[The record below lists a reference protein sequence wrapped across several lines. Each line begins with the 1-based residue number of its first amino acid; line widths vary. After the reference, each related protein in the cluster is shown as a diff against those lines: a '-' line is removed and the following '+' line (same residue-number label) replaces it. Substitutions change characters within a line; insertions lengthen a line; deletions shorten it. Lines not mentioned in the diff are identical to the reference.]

1 MTIRCRAIHPESGNS
16 IVPVDHFVYLAFAMM
31 AHTTSPTGVSKY
43 VQMMENKM
51 SEILASLTKWFSE
64 RPQWLQIAA
73 TRLLQQPELSEQDVS
88 ELATLCQQE
97 ADGKLPKITCSFPAT
112 VFSQRTVG
120 SLRLCSIS
128 EVEGVNALAPKK
140 PLEFG
145 KGNITIVYGNNG
157 SGKSGYVRLLKH
169 VCGARET
176 GILYRNVYKL
186 GSALQKACISFEQD
200 GVKKSYTW
208 SGQRGCD
215 DLNSVDIFDT
225 SFGKVFVSSEDEV
238 SYEPPVLSFFSSLI
252 FTCEK
257 VASALD
263 TEANRHQS
271 KKPNIPAEKKA
282 TPEGIWYETITAK
295 ASTQDID
302 KHCAFS
308 SADETEMQTLR
319 QRLAEQAPTEKA
331 KRLRTQKQ
339 HIDTLVRDTQKHL
352 TQLSDENCQRIIA
365 AKKKS
370 ILKQAAADTAA
381 EKMFSGRELEGIGS
395 DVWKEL
401 WEAARNYSVSA
412 AYKQAEY
419 PNTSDGS
426 RCVLCHQTLTQE
438 AKERLKSFESFV
450 KGEMQRAATDAA
462 EEYNTASQT
471 IEVLPTSETLRA
483 RIDAG
488 GILKD
493 EVASQVVDFFV
504 QLQARKDM
512 LFGIDSEDVITDPLP
527 SPKWIEEANTQSKL
541 LGELAAKYDEDAK
554 SDNREEIQK
563 KLNSLQARKW
573 LSEHRAAID
582 EEITRLKLLKQI
594 QEAKK
599 STNTRAL
606 SQKKGELAE
615 ALITDAFVQ
624 RFNAELK
631 ALGASQVKVE
641 LVKSKVSKGRVLHK
655 LQLQG
660 GSQNGLA
667 DVLSEGENRIVS
679 IAAFLAD
686 VTGKSNQAPFIFDDP
701 ISSLDQS
708 YEEAVVQRLIELSQD
723 KQVIVFTHRLSL
735 LGTVRHFAEK
745 KTIKSDVVSIR
756 SADWGT
762 GEPAPIPLSQS
773 DIKSALNTLM
783 NQRYQDAKRASD
795 NGEFEYAEI
804 LLKSMCSD
812 FRTLVERSIEN
823 DLLCGVVQR
832 FQRPVHTLKL
842 KDLAKLKDV
851 DCNLLDS
858 LMTKYSGF
866 EHSQPTE
873 APVELPKPDDLLAD
887 MTSLKHWREEYAK
900 RPTSAVTR

>member
-1 MTIRCRAIHPESGNS
+1 MDQLVA
-16 IVPVDHFVYLAFAMM
+16 
-31 AHTTSPTGVSKY
+31 
-43 VQMMENKM
+43 
-51 SEILASLTKWFSE
+51 WFSK

-73 TRLLQQPELSEQDVS
+73 TRLLQQSELTDTDVP

-97 ADGKLPKITCSFPAT
+97 ADGKLPKTTCSFPAT
-112 VFSQRTVG
+112 AFSRGAAG

-128 EVEGVNALAPKK
+128 DVEGVNALAPKK

-169 VCGARET
+169 VCGAREMGT
-176 GILYRNVYKL
+176 LHRNVYKP
-186 GSALQKACISFEQD
+186 GSAVQKACISFEQD
-200 GVKKSYTW
+200 GILKTHTW
-208 SGQRGCD
+208 SGQGICD

-252 FTCEK
+252 LACEK

-263 TEANRHQS
+263 DEADQHQS
-271 KKPNIPAEKKA
+271 KKPNIPADKKI
-282 TPEGIWYETITAK
+282 TPEGIWYEAISAK
-295 ASTQDID
+295 TTSQDID
-302 KHCAFS
+302 NHCTFS
-308 SADETEMQTLR
+308 SADETEMQTLQ
-319 QRLAEQAPTEKA
+319 QRLAEQAPAEKA
-331 KRLRTQKQ
+331 KGLKKQKH
-339 HIDTLVRDTQKHL
+339 HIDTLVQDAQKYL
-352 TQLSDENCQRIIA
+352 EQLSDENYRRIIA

-370 ILKQAAADTAA
+370 ILKKTAADTAA
-381 EKMFSGRELEGIGS
+381 EKVFSGSELEGIGS

-401 WEAARNYSVSA
+401 WEAARNYSLSA
-412 AYKQAEY
+412 TYKEAEY
-419 PNTSDGS
+419 PNVSDGS

-438 AKERLKSFESFV
+438 AKERLISFENFV
-450 KGEMQRAATDAA
+450 KGEMQKAATDAA
-462 EEYNTASQT
+462 KEYETACQT
-471 IEVLPTSETLRA
+471 IEALPTSETLKTC
-483 RIDAG
+483 IDAA
-488 GILKD
+488 GIPQD
-493 EVASQVVDFFV
+493 EFATQVMEFFE
-504 QLQARKDM
+504 QLQARISQ
-512 LFGIDSEDVITDPLP
+512 LPGIDSEEAIPAPLL
-527 SPKWIEEANTQSKL
+527 SPKWIEEANAQSKS
-541 LGELAAKYDEDAK
+541 LGEFAAKYDEDAK
-554 SDNREEIQK
+554 SDNREEIKK

-573 LSEHRAAID
+573 LSEHRTAID
-582 EEITRLKLLKQI
+582 EEVARLKLLNQI

-599 STNTRAL
+599 STNTKAL

-624 RFNAELK
+624 RFNAEIK
-631 ALGASQVKVE
+631 ALGASRVKVE

-655 LQLQG
+655 LQLRG
-660 GSQNGLA
+660 ASHSQNSLA

-723 KQVIVFTHRLSL
+723 KQVIIFTHRLSL

-745 KTIKSDVVSIR
+745 KTIKPDVVSIR
-756 SADWGT
+756 SEDWGT

-783 NQRYQDAKRASD
+783 NQRYQDAKKASE
-795 NGEFEYAEI
+795 NGEFEHAEI
-804 LLKSMCSD
+804 LLKSICSD

-842 KDLAKLKDV
+842 KDLAKLKDA

-873 APVELPKPDDLLAD
+873 SPVELPTPEDLVAD
-887 MTSLKHWREEYAK
+887 MTGLKEWREEYVK
-900 RPTSAVTR
+900 RTV

>member
-1 MTIRCRAIHPESGNS
+1 
-16 IVPVDHFVYLAFAMM
+16 M
-31 AHTTSPTGVSKY
+31 A
-43 VQMMENKM
+43 N
-51 SEILASLTKWFSE
+51 IIDNLTKWFSA

-73 TRLLQQPELSEQDVS
+73 TRLLQQSELTDKDVS
-88 ELATLCQQE
+88 EFANLCQEE
-97 ADGKLPKITCSFPAT
+97 ADGKLPKTTCSFPVTA
-112 VFSQRTVG
+112 FSQGAAG

-140 PLEFG
+140 ALEFG

-176 GILYRNVYKL
+176 GTLHRNVYKP
-186 GSALQKACISFEQD
+186 GSAAQKACISFEQD
-200 GVKKSYTW
+200 GVPKTHTW
-208 SGQRGCD
+208 SGQGICD

-252 FTCEK
+252 LACEK

-263 TEANRHQS
+263 NEASRHQS
-271 KKPNIPAEKKA
+271 KKPNIPADKKV
-282 TPEGIWYETITAK
+282 TPEGIWYEAISAK
-295 ASTQDID
+295 TTTQDID

-308 SADETEMQTLR
+308 SADETEMQTLQ
-319 QRLAEQAPTEKA
+319 QRLAEQAPAEKA
-331 KRLRTQKQ
+331 KQLRKQKQ
-339 HIDTLVRDTQKHL
+339 HIDTLVQDAQKYL
-352 TQLSDENCQRIIA
+352 GQLSDENYRRIIA

-370 ILKQAAADTAA
+370 ILKKAAADTAA
-381 EKMFSGRELEGIGS
+381 EKVFSDSELEGIGT

-412 AYKQAEY
+412 VYKETEY
-419 PNTSDGS
+419 PNVSDGS
-426 RCVLCHQTLTQE
+426 RCVLCHQTLTRE
-438 AKERLKSFESFV
+438 AKDRLISFENFV
-450 KGEMQRAATDAA
+450 KGEMQKAATDAA
-462 EEYNTASQT
+462 KEYDTASQT
-471 IEVLPTSETLRA
+471 IEALPTTETLMT
-483 RIDAG
+483 RIDAA
-488 GILKD
+488 GIPQD
-493 EVASQVVDFFV
+493 EVASQVTDFFA
-504 QLQARKDM
+504 QLQARKD
-512 LFGIDSEDVITDPLP
+512 LLPGIDSEEAIPDPLL
-527 SPKWIEEANTQSKL
+527 SPKWIEEVNAQSKS
-541 LGELAAKYDEDAK
+541 LGELTAKYEEDAK
-554 SDNREEIQK
+554 NDNRQEIKK
-563 KLNSLQARKW
+563 KLNCLQARKW

-582 EEITRLKLLKQI
+582 EEIARLKLLNQV

-599 STNTRAL
+599 TTNTKAL

-655 LQLQG
+655 LQLRG
-660 GSQNGLA
+660 ASQNGLA
-667 DVLSEGENRIVS
+667 EVLSEGENRIVS

-708 YEEAVVQRLIELSQD
+708 YEEAVVQRLIKLSQD

-735 LGTVRHFAEK
+735 LGTVRHYAEK
-745 KTIKSDVVSIR
+745 KTIKPDVVSIR

-783 NQRYQDAKRASD
+783 NHRCQDAKKACE
-795 NGEFEYAEI
+795 NGEFEHAEI
-804 LLKSMCSD
+804 LLKSICSD

-832 FQRPVHTLKL
+832 FQRPVRTLKL
-842 KDLAKLKDV
+842 KDLAKLKDT

-873 APVELPKPDDLLAD
+873 SPVELPKPDDLLAD
-887 MTSLKHWREEYAK
+887 MNSLKIWREDYAK
-900 RPTSAVTR
+900 RTA

>member
-1 MTIRCRAIHPESGNS
+1 
-16 IVPVDHFVYLAFAMM
+16 M
-31 AHTTSPTGVSKY
+31 A
-43 VQMMENKM
+43 N
-51 SEILASLTKWFSE
+51 IIDNLTKWFSE

-73 TRLLQQPELSEQDVS
+73 TRLLQQSELTDKDVS
-88 ELATLCQQE
+88 ELVNLCQQE
-97 ADGKLPKITCSFPAT
+97 AEGKLPKTTSFFPAT
-112 VFSQRTVG
+112 AFSQSATG

-176 GILYRNVYKL
+176 GTLHRNVYKL
-186 GSALQKACISFEQD
+186 GSVVQKACISFEQD
-200 GVKKSYTW
+200 GVPKAHTW
-208 SGQRGCD
+208 SGQGICD
-215 DLNSVDIFDT
+215 ELNSVDIFDT
-225 SFGKVFVSSEDEV
+225 SFGKVFVSTEDEV

-252 FTCEK
+252 LSCEK

-263 TEANRHQS
+263 NEASRHQS
-271 KKPNIPAEKKA
+271 KKPNIPADKKV
-282 TPEGIWYETITAK
+282 TPEGIWYESISGKTA
-295 ASTQDID
+295 TQDID

-308 SADETEMQTLR
+308 SADDAEMQTLQ
-319 QRLAEQAPTEKA
+319 QRLGEQAPAEKA
-331 KRLRTQKQ
+331 RQLRKQKQ
-339 HIDTLVRDTQKHL
+339 HIDTLVQDAQKYL
-352 TQLSDENCQRIIA
+352 EQLSDKNYRRIIA
-365 AKKKS
+365 AKKQL
-370 ILKQAAADTAA
+370 ILKTAAADTAA
-381 EKMFSGRELEGIGS
+381 QKVFSGSELEGIGC

-412 AYKQAEY
+412 AYKKAQY
-419 PNTSDGS
+419 PNVTDGS
-426 RCVLCHQTLTQE
+426 RCVLCHQTLSQE
-438 AKERLKSFESFV
+438 AKERLASFENFV
-450 KGEMQRAATDAA
+450 KGEMQKAVSDAKK
-462 EEYNTASQT
+462 EYETVIQT
-471 IEVLPTSETLRA
+471 IEALPTSEALKT
-483 RIDAG
+483 RIDAA
-488 GILKD
+488 GISQD
-493 EVASQVVDFFV
+493 EVASQIADFFA
-504 QLQARKDM
+504 QLQARKN
-512 LFGIDSEDVITDPLP
+512 LLPEIDSEEAIPDPLL
-527 SPKWIEEANTQSKL
+527 SPKWIEAANAQSKSL
-541 LGELAAKYDEDAK
+541 DELAAKYDEDAK
-554 SDNREEIQK
+554 SDNREDIKK
-563 KLNSLQARKW
+563 KLDNLQARKW
-573 LSEHRAAID
+573 LSEHRAAVD
-582 EEITRLKLLKQI
+582 EEVARLKLLNQI
-594 QEAKK
+594 QVAKK
-599 STNTRAL
+599 STNTKAL

-615 ALITDAFVQ
+615 ALITDTFVQ
-624 RFNAELK
+624 RFNSELK
-631 ALGASQVKVE
+631 VLGASQVKVE

-655 LQLQG
+655 LQLRG
-660 GSQNGLA
+660 ASQNGLA

-686 VTGKSNQAPFIFDDP
+686 VTGKSNHAPLIFDDP

-708 YEEAVVQRLIELSQD
+708 YEEAVVQRLIELSQY

-745 KTIKSDVVSIR
+745 KTIKPDVVSIR

-783 NQRYQDAKRASD
+783 NQRYQDAKKANED
-795 NGEFEYAEI
+795 GEFEHAEI
-804 LLKSMCSD
+804 LLKSICSD

-842 KDLAKLKDV
+842 KDLAKLKDT

-873 APVELPKPDDLLAD
+873 SPVELPKPDDLLAD
-887 MTSLKHWREEYAK
+887 MTSLKTWREEYTK
-900 RPTSAVTR
+900 RSA

>member
-1 MTIRCRAIHPESGNS
+1 MNNKADSVTEW
-16 IVPVDHFVYLAFAMM
+16 LA
-31 AHTTSPTGVSKY
+31 
-43 VQMMENKM
+43 Q
-51 SEILASLTKWFSE
+51 
-64 RPQWLQIAA
+64 RPKWLQIAA
-73 TRLLQQPELSEQDVS
+73 NRLLQQSVLTDIDVS

-97 ADGKLPKITCSFPAT
+97 ANGKLPQTTFSFPAT
-112 VFSQRTVG
+112 AFSQGAAGT
-120 SLRLCSIS
+120 LRLCSIS
-128 EVEGVNALAPKK
+128 DVEGVNALAPKK

-176 GILYRNVYKL
+176 GTLHRNVYKP
-186 GSALQKACISFEQD
+186 GVAAQKACISFEQN
-200 GVKKSYTW
+200 GVLKTHTW
-208 SGQRGCD
+208 SGQGICD

-252 FTCEK
+252 LACEK
-257 VASALD
+257 VALALD
-263 TEANRHQS
+263 TETSRHQS
-271 KKPNIPAEKKA
+271 KKPNIPADKKV
-282 TPEGIWYETITAK
+282 TPEGIWYETISAK
-295 ASTQDID
+295 TTTQDID
-302 KHCAFS
+302 RNCAFG
-308 SADETEMQTLR
+308 SAEETEMQAL
-319 QRLAEQAPTEKA
+319 QLRLAEQAPAEKA
-331 KRLRTQKQ
+331 KQLIKQKQ
-339 HIDTLVRDTQKHL
+339 HVDTLVQDAQKYL
-352 TQLSDENCQRIIA
+352 EQLSDENYRRIIA
-365 AKKKS
+365 AKKMS
-370 ILKQAAADTAA
+370 ILKKTAADTAA
-381 EKMFSGRELEGIGS
+381 QKVFSGGELEGIGS

-412 AYKQAEY
+412 AYKVAEY
-419 PNTSDGS
+419 PNVSDGA

-438 AKERLKSFESFV
+438 AKERLISFENFV
-450 KGEMQRAATDAA
+450 KGEMQKAATDAA
-462 EEYNTASQT
+462 KEYDTASQT
-471 IEVLPTSETLRA
+471 IEALPSLEMLKT
-483 RIDAG
+483 RIDAA
-488 GILKD
+488 GIPQD
-493 EVASQVVDFFV
+493 EVASQVTDFFA
-504 QLQARKDM
+504 QLHARKN
-512 LFGIDSEDVITDPLP
+512 LLPGIDSEEAIPGPLL
-527 SPKWIEEANTQSKL
+527 SPKWIDEANAQSKS

-554 SDNREEIQK
+554 RDNREEIKK

-582 EEITRLKLLKQI
+582 EELSRLKLLNQI
-594 QEAKK
+594 QDAKK
-599 STNTRAL
+599 STNTTAL
-606 SQKKGELAE
+606 SLKKGELAE
-615 ALITDAFVQ
+615 ALITNAFVQ

-641 LVKSKVSKGRVLHK
+641 LLKSKVSKGRVLHK
-655 LQLQG
+655 LQLRG
-660 GSQNGLA
+660 ASQNGLA

-686 VTGKSNQAPFIFDDP
+686 VACKSNQSPFIFDDP

-708 YEEAVVQRLIELSQD
+708 YEEAVVQRLIELSQN

-745 KTIKSDVVSIR
+745 KAIKPDVVSIR

-783 NQRYQDAKRASD
+783 NQRYQDAKKASE
-795 NGEFEYAEI
+795 NGEFEHAEI
-804 LLKSMCSD
+804 LLKSICSD

-842 KDLAKLKDV
+842 KDLAKLKDA

-866 EHSQPTE
+866 EHSQPAE
-873 APVELPKPDDLLAD
+873 SPVELPKPDNLLVD
-887 MTSLKHWREEYAK
+887 MTSLKEWREEYAK
-900 RPTSAVTR
+900 RGA

>member
-1 MTIRCRAIHPESGNS
+1 MSGIS
-16 IVPVDHFVYLAFAMM
+16 AF
-31 AHTTSPTGVSKY
+31 
-43 VQMMENKM
+43 
-51 SEILASLTKWFSE
+51 LTKWFSE
-64 RPQWLQIAA
+64 RPQWLQVAA
-73 TRLLQQPELSEQDVS
+73 SRLLQQSELSDKDVS

-97 ADGKLPKITCSFPAT
+97 ANGKLSQTTCSFPTTA
-112 VFSQRTVG
+112 FSQDAAGT
-120 SLRLCSIS
+120 LRLCSITD
-128 EVEGVNALAPKK
+128 VEGVNALSPKK
-140 PLEFG
+140 PLEF

-176 GILYRNVYKL
+176 GTLHRNVYKP
-186 GSALQKACISFEQD
+186 GSAVQKACISFEQD
-200 GVKKSYTW
+200 GISKSHMW
-208 SGQRGCD
+208 SGQGICD

-238 SYEPPVLSFFSSLI
+238 SYEPPILSFFSSLI
-252 FTCEK
+252 LACEK

-263 TEANRHQS
+263 IEANRHQS
-271 KKPNIPAEKKA
+271 KKPNIPADKKL
-282 TPEGIWYETITAK
+282 TPEGIWYESISAET
-295 ASTQDID
+295 STPDTN
-302 KHCAFS
+302 KHCAFG
-308 SADETEMQTLR
+308 SADETEMQTLQ
-319 QRLAEQAPTEKA
+319 QRLAEQAPAEKSQQ
-331 KRLRTQKQ
+331 LTNQKQ
-339 HIDTLVRDTQKHL
+339 HIDTLVRDAQKHL
-352 TQLSDENCQRIIA
+352 KQLSVENYRRIIA
-365 AKKKS
+365 AKKKL
-370 ILKQAAADTAA
+370 ILKKTAADMAA
-381 EKMFSGRELEGIGS
+381 DKVFSGSELDGIGS
-395 DVWKEL
+395 DVWKQL
-401 WEAARNYSVSA
+401 WEAARNYSASA
-412 AYKQAEY
+412 AYREAEY
-419 PNTSDGS
+419 PNVSDGS

-438 AKERLKSFESFV
+438 AKERLVSFKNFV
-450 KGEMQRAATDAA
+450 KGEMQKAALDAA
-462 EEYNTASQT
+462 KEYENASQT
-471 IEVLPTSETLRA
+471 IEMLPTSETLKT
-483 RIDAG
+483 RIDAA
-488 GILKD
+488 GISQD
-493 EVASQVVDFFV
+493 EVANQVLDFFA
-504 QLQARKDM
+504 QLQARKDQ
-512 LFGIDSEDVITDPLP
+512 LPAIDSEEAVPDALP
-527 SPKWIEEANTQSKL
+527 SPKWIDVANALSESFN
-541 LGELAAKYDEDAK
+541 ELATKYDEDAK
-554 SDNREEIQK
+554 SDNREEIKK

-582 EEITRLKLLKQI
+582 EEVTRLKLLNQI
-594 QEAKK
+594 HEAKK
-599 STNTRAL
+599 STNTKAL

-631 ALGASQVKVE
+631 ALGASHVKVE

-655 LQLQG
+655 LQLRDA
-660 GSQNGLA
+660 SQNGLA

-686 VTGKSNQAPFIFDDP
+686 VTGKSNHAPFIFDDP

-745 KTIKSDVVSIR
+745 KTIKPDVVSIR

-783 NQRYQDAKRASD
+783 NQRYQDAKEARE
-795 NGEFEYAEI
+795 NGEFEHAEI
-804 LLKSMCSD
+804 LLKSICSD

-842 KDLAKLKDV
+842 KELAKLKGA

-873 APVELPKPDDLLAD
+873 SPVELPKPDDLLAD
-887 MTSLKHWREEYAK
+887 MTLLKNWREEYAK
-900 RPTSAVTR
+900 RPTSAVTG

>member
-1 MTIRCRAIHPESGNS
+1 
-16 IVPVDHFVYLAFAMM
+16 M
-31 AHTTSPTGVSKY
+31 AN
-43 VQMMENKM
+43 MIDN
-51 SEILASLTKWFSE
+51 LTKWFSE

-73 TRLLQQPELSEQDVS
+73 TRLLQQSELNAKDVS
-88 ELATLCQQE
+88 DLANLCQQE
-97 ADGKLPKITCSFPAT
+97 ANGKLPKSTCSFPASA
-112 VFSQRTVG
+112 FSQGAAG

-128 EVEGVNALAPKK
+128 EIEGVNALAPKK

-176 GILYRNVYKL
+176 GNLHRNVYKP
-186 GSALQKACISFEQD
+186 GSVTQKACISFEQD
-200 GVKKSYTW
+200 GVPKTHTW
-208 SGQRGCD
+208 SGQGICD
-215 DLNSVDIFDT
+215 ELNSVDIFDT

-252 FTCEK
+252 LACEK

-263 TEANRHQS
+263 NEASRHQS
-271 KKPNIPAEKKA
+271 KKPNIPADKKV
-282 TPEGIWYETITAK
+282 TPEGIWYEATSAK
-295 ASTQDID
+295 TTTHDID

-308 SADETEMQTLR
+308 SADDTEMQTLQ
-319 QRLAEQAPTEKA
+319 QRLAEQAPAEKA
-331 KRLRTQKQ
+331 KQLRKQKQ
-339 HIDTLVRDTQKHL
+339 YIDTLVRDAQKYL
-352 TQLSDENCQRIIA
+352 EQLSVENYRRIIA

-370 ILKQAAADTAA
+370 ILKKTAADTAA
-381 EKMFSGRELEGIGS
+381 QKMFSGSELEGIGS

-412 AYKQAEY
+412 GYKKAEY
-419 PNTSDGS
+419 PNVTDGS
-426 RCVLCHQTLTQE
+426 RCVLCHQSLSQE
-438 AKERLKSFESFV
+438 AKERLLSFENFV
-450 KGEMQRAATDAA
+450 KGEMQKAASDAA
-462 EEYNTASQT
+462 EEYETASQT
-471 IEVLPTSETLRA
+471 IEVLPTSEALKI
-483 RIDAG
+483 RIDAA
-488 GILKD
+488 GIPQD
-493 EVASQVVDFFV
+493 EVASQVTDYFA
-504 QLQARKDM
+504 QLQARKD
-512 LFGIDSEDVITDPLP
+512 LLPEIDSEEAIPDPLL
-527 SPKWIEEANTQSKL
+527 SPKWIEAANAQSKSL
-541 LGELAAKYDEDAK
+541 DELAAKYDEDAK
-554 SDNREEIQK
+554 SDNREEIKK
-563 KLNSLQARKW
+563 KLNNLQARKW

-582 EEITRLKLLKQI
+582 EEVARLKLLNQI

-599 STNTRAL
+599 STNTKAL

-615 ALITDAFVQ
+615 ALITDAFLQ
-624 RFNAELK
+624 RFNSELK

-655 LQLQG
+655 LQLRG
-660 GSQNGLA
+660 ASQNGLA

-735 LGTVRHFAEK
+735 LGTVRHFSEK
-745 KTIKSDVVSIR
+745 KNIKLDVVSIR

-783 NQRYQDAKRASD
+783 NQRYQNAKMASE
-795 NGEFEYAEI
+795 NGEFEHAEI
-804 LLKSMCSD
+804 LLKSICSD

-842 KDLAKLKDV
+842 KDLAKLKDT

-858 LMTKYSGF
+858 LMTRYSGF

-873 APVELPKPDDLLAD
+873 SPVELPKPDDLLAD
-887 MTSLKHWREEYAK
+887 MASLKTWREDYAK
-900 RPTSAVTR
+900 RTA